1 MNAEQNLQ
9 FRQRVVMI
17 VMAIVVADFV
27 LDSDDEIVL
36 LLCND
41 REITDQ
47 IYEGLSESMMTRLVS
62 TIISS
67 AMDAL
72 IELENTRKRSVE
84 EIVNNEGDEAAPQCR
99 RSVSRWDWERARQ
112 AVWKDYVGP
121 NPSFDD
127 HQFERVFRI
136 TRPVMEELR
145 TILGNLDDFFTEN
158 IV

>member
-72 IELENTRKRSVE
+72 IELENTRK
-84 EIVNNEGDEAAPQCR
+84 
-99 RSVSRWDWERARQ
+99 
-112 AVWKDYVGP
+112 
-121 NPSFDD
+121 
-127 HQFERVFRI
+127 
-136 TRPVMEELR
+136 
-145 TILGNLDDFFTEN
+145 
-158 IV
+158 